1 MQSADFGAGAGR
13 VAAGVPD
20 PDFPTITWTEDNIGK
35 AIFYY
40 EGDLNERFMKV
51 HT

>member
-1 MQSADFGAGAGR
+1 MGTRNEVFTGGYR
-13 VAAGVPD
+13 PD

-35 AIFYY
+35 AVFYY
-40 EGDLNERFMKV
+40 EGELNERFVTV